1 MTSYNSDL
9 LRLLDER
16 GHIYQQT
23 DASGLDALA
32 QKEPITAYIGFDCT
46 GPCLH
51 VGSLVQIMTLRR
63 LQQTGHKPIVIM
75 GGGTTKI
82 GDPSDK
88 TEARP
93 MLDDAKIEANK
104 LSILRIF
111 ERFLK
116 FGDGPTDAIMV
127 DNSEWLDKLEYIPF
141 LRDAGRHFSINRM
154 LTLESVKQRLDREQ
168 SLSFLEFNYMIL
180 QAYDFLELYR
190 RYGCRL
196 QCGGSE
202 QWSNIIAGVDL
213 TRRMEQAE
221 LFGITSPL
229 VTTADGAKMGKTVN
243 GAVWLHEDFL
253 PTYDYWQFWRNTDD
267 RDVGKFLRLFSELPE
282 SEITRLEAL
291 QGSEINAAK
300 EILANEATA
309 MCRGVEAAKAA
320 AETAR
325 KTFSDGVAGD
335 DLPEITFDGASI
347 PILDAL
353 VALNFASSKKD
364 ARRLIAGGGA
374 RVDDIVITDEN
385 ALISSG
391 TEGIKISAGKKK
403 HGILRFS

>member
-1 MTSYNSDL
+1 MTSYKSDL

-23 DASGLDALA
+23 DAAGLDALA
-32 QKEPITAYIGFDCT
+32 AKEPITAYIGFDCT

-63 LQQTGHKPIVIM
+63 LQKTGHKPIVIM

-93 MLDDAKIEANK
+93 MLDDKLIEANK

-111 ERFLK
+111 ERFLV

-127 DNSEWLDKLEYIPF
+127 DNADWLDKLEYIPF
-141 LRDAGRHFSINRM
+141 LRDVGRHFSINRM
-154 LTLESVKQRLDREQ
+154 LTLDSVKQRLDREQ

-190 RYGCRL
+190 RHNCRL
-196 QCGGSE
+196 QFGGSE
-202 QWSNIIAGVDL
+202 QWSNILAGIDVS
-213 TRRMEQAE
+213 RRMDGAE
-221 LFGITSPL
+221 LYGVTSPL

-253 PTYDYWQFWRNTDD
+253 PSYDYWQFWRNTQDA
-267 RDVGKFLRLFSELPE
+267 DVGRFLRLFT
-282 SEITRLEAL
+282 EIDLAEIARLENL
-291 QGSEINAAK
+291 QGAEINDAK
-300 EILANEATA
+300 KILADAATTMA
-309 MCRGVEAAKAA
+309 RGAEAAAVSS
-320 AETAR
+320 ESAR
-325 KTFSDGVAGD
+325 KTFEEGSTGEQ
-335 DLPEITFDGASI
+335 LPMITLSTAI
-347 PILDAL
+347 TIVDAMVQLGL
-353 VALNFASSKKD
+353 VASKNE
-364 ARRLIAGGGA
+364 ARRMISGGGA
-374 RVDDIVITDEN
+374 RINGVSVSSESQE
-385 ALISSG
+385 ISPCS
-391 TEGIKISAGKKK
+391 EPVRISAGKKK
-403 HGILRFS
+403 HGVLNFA

>member
-1 MTSYNSDL
+1 MTSYKSDL

-23 DASGLDALA
+23 DAAGLDALA
-32 QKEPITAYIGFDCT
+32 AKEPITAYIGFDCT

-63 LQQTGHKPIVIM
+63 LQKTGHKPIVIM

-93 MLDDAKIEANK
+93 MLDDELIEANK

-111 ERFLK
+111 ERFLV

-127 DNSEWLDKLEYIPF
+127 DNADWLDKLEYIPF
-141 LRDAGRHFSINRM
+141 LRDVGRHFSINRM
-154 LTLESVKQRLDREQ
+154 LTLDSVKQRLDREQ

-190 RYGCRL
+190 RHNCRL
-196 QCGGSE
+196 QFGGSE
-202 QWSNIIAGVDL
+202 QWSNILAGIDVS
-213 TRRMEQAE
+213 RRMDGAE
-221 LFGITSPL
+221 LYGVTSPL

-253 PTYDYWQFWRNTDD
+253 PMIIGNS
-267 RDVGKFLRLFSELPE
+267 G
-282 SEITRLEAL
+282 
-291 QGSEINAAK
+291 
-300 EILANEATA
+300 ATHR
-309 MCRGVEAAKAA
+309 MPML
-320 AETAR
+320 
-325 KTFSDGVAGD
+325 DGFCGYS
-335 DLPEITFDGASI
+335 P
-347 PILDAL
+347 
-353 VALNFASSKKD
+353 
-364 ARRLIAGGGA
+364 RLILPKLRGSKICRALRSTKPKRYWLMRQPQWRA
-374 RVDDIVITDEN
+374 AQRPQLFQANQRAKRSKRVQRAN
-385 ALISSG
+385 NCP
-391 TEGIKISAGKKK
+391 
-403 HGILRFS
+403 

>member
-1 MTSYNSDL
+1 MTSYKSDL

-23 DASGLDALA
+23 DATGLDMLA
-32 QKEPITAYIGFDCT
+32 AKEPVTTYIGFDCT

-93 MLDDAKIEANK
+93 MLDDAMIEANK

-116 FGDGPTDAIMV
+116 FGDGPTDAIMI
-127 DNSEWLDKLEYIPF
+127 DNAEWLDKLEYIPF

-180 QAYDFLELYR
+180 QAYDFLELHR

-202 QWSNIIAGVDL
+202 QWSNIIAGIDL
-213 TRRMEQAE
+213 TRRMDQAE

-243 GAVWLHEDFL
+243 GAVWLHEDYL

-267 RDVGKFLRLFSELPE
+267 RDVGRFLRLFSELPMD
-282 SEITRLEAL
+282 EITRLEAL

-300 EILANEATA
+300 EILANQATA
-309 MCRGVEAAKAA
+309 MCRGVDAANAA

-325 KTFSDGVAGD
+325 KTFAEGAAGN
-335 DLPEITFDGASI
+335 DLPELVVEGANISV
-347 PILDAL
+347 LDAL
-353 VALNFASSKKD
+353 VALNFTSSKKD

-374 RVDDIVITDEN
+374 RVDDIVIADEN
-385 ALISSG
+385 LIIPSTSVDVKISS
-391 TEGIKISAGKKK
+391 GKKK

>member
-1 MTSYNSDL
+1 MTSYKSDL

-23 DASGLDALA
+23 DATGLDALA
-32 QKEPITAYIGFDCT
+32 KQESITAYIGFDCT

-63 LQQTGHKPIVIM
+63 LQKTGHKPIVIM

-93 MLDDAKIEANK
+93 MLDDAAIEANK

-111 ERFLK
+111 ERFLT
-116 FGDGPTDAIMV
+116 FGEGPTDAIMV
-127 DNSEWLDKLEYIPF
+127 DNAEWLDRLEYIPF

-253 PTYDYWQFWRNTDD
+253 PNYDYWQFWRNTDD
-267 RDVGKFLRLFSELPE
+267 RDVGKFLRLFTELPLD
-282 SEITRLEAL
+282 EITRLESL
-291 QGSEINAAK
+291 GGSEINQAK
-300 EILANEATA
+300 IVLANEATA
-309 MCRGVEAAKAA
+309 MCRGGEAANEAA
-320 AETAR
+320 TTAR
-325 KTFSDGVAGD
+325 NLFEQGNAGGDLPVIDVAGGSVT
-335 DLPEITFDGASI
+335 LV
-347 PILDAL
+347 DAL
-353 VALNFASSKKD
+353 VSIGFAASKGE
-364 ARRLIAGGGA
+364 ARRLITGGGA
-374 RVDDIVITDEN
+374 RLDGEQIGDEN
-385 ALISSG
+385 HIIAAASANIR
-391 TEGIKISAGKKK
+391 ISAGKKK

>member
-1 MTSYNSDL
+1 MSAYHSDL

-23 DASGLDALA
+23 DAAGLDALA
-32 QKEPITAYIGFDCT
+32 GKESITAYIGFDCT

-63 LQQTGHKPIVIM
+63 LQKTGHKPIVIM

-93 MLDDAKIEANK
+93 MLDDAAIEANK

-111 ERFLK
+111 ERFLT

-127 DNSEWLDKLEYIPF
+127 DNAEWLDRLEYIPF

-154 LTLESVKQRLDREQ
+154 LTLEAVKQRLDREQ

-221 LFGITSPL
+221 LYGITSPL

-267 RDVGKFLRLFSELPE
+267 RDVGKFLRLFTELPME
-282 SEITRLEAL
+282 EIARLEAL
-291 QGSEINAAK
+291 SGSEINQAK
-300 EILANEATA
+300 IILANEATA
-309 MCRGVEAAKAA
+309 MCRGEEAAKGAE
-320 AETAR
+320 ETAR
-325 KTFSDGVAGD
+325 KLFEQGNAGG
-335 DLPEITFDGASI
+335 DLPTLSI
-347 PILDAL
+347 DSDHISIVDAL
-353 VALNFASSKKD
+353 VNIGFAASKGE
-364 ARRLIAGGGA
+364 ARRLISGGGA
-374 RVDDIVITDEN
+374 RLNGEPVSDENHLISKSSDDIR
-385 ALISSG
+385 
-391 TEGIKISAGKKK
+391 ISAGKKK
-403 HGILRFS
+403 HGLLQFG